1 VVIAGSSTQNL
12 FDANITTSRTA
23 AGNETWEVGS
33 VSGCAAGLET
43 YPK

>member
-1 VVIAGSSTQNL
+1 MQNL

-23 AGNETWEVGS
+23 AENGMWEVGS
-33 VSGCAAGLET
+33 VFGCAAGLET